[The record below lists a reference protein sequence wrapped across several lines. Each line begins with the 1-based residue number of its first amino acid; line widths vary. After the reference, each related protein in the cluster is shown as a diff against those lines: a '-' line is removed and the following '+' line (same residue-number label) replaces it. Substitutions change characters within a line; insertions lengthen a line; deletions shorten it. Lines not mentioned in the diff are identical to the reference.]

1 MTLKIES
8 FDKTYYDSYL
18 GMNYGVR
25 VVMPAAW
32 DDALCFSIVTSLDG
46 FCLDNFGKCLGSW
59 SSNAIKTGGHH
70 KELVHTAC
78 FRYRF
83 DREKF
88 IGVVRDTAIIAKL
101 EYVG

>member
-1 MTLKIES
+1 MSFKVES

-25 VVMPAAW
+25 IVMPMEW
-32 DDALCFSIVTSLDG
+32 DAALCFSIVTSLDG
-46 FCLDNFGKCLGSW
+46 FCLNNVGKHLGNW
-59 SSNAIKTGGHH
+59 SSNSKKEGGY
-70 KELVHTAC
+70 VSNIIHTAC
-78 FRYRF
+78 FRWRH

-88 IGVVRDTAIIAKL
+88 LSVVRDTVLLAKL

>member
-1 MTLKIES
+1 MNFKVES

-25 VVMPAAW
+25 VVMPMAW
-32 DDALCFSIVTSLDG
+32 DDALCFSIVTSLDS
-46 FCLDNFGKCLGSW
+46 FCLDNFGKCLGNW
-59 SSNAIKTGGHH
+59 SSNAKKEGGYRSD
-70 KELVHTAC
+70 LIHTAC
-78 FRYRF
+78 FRWRH

-88 IGVVRDTAIIAKL
+88 IGAVRDIVVIAKL